1 MTDSSHA
8 EAPSSL
14 RILGIPGSLR
24 TGSYNRALLRAA
36 IELAPEGM
44 EVEIFEGLGEIPSYN
59 QDVEAKGEP
68 QPVSQLKEAMASADG
83 LLIATPEYN
92 YSIPGVLKNAL
103 DWASRPPKG
112 SPLSGKPVGLMG
124 ASGGGSGTMR
134 SQLALRQVFVFT
146 GCLVLPKPEVYVTRA
161 PEKFSDGRLE
171 DERTREHLARFLDA
185 LGAWVWRLSR

>member
-1 MTDSSHA
+1 MTDSFHTK
-8 EAPSSL
+8 APSAM

-24 TGSYNRALLRAA
+24 AGSYNRALLRAA
-36 IELAPEGM
+36 IDLAPEGM
-44 EVEIFEGLGEIPSYN
+44 EVEIFEGLEEVPPFN
-59 QDVEAKGEP
+59 QDVEEKGVP
-68 QPVSQLKEAMASADG
+68 QPVSHLKQAMASADA

-103 DWASRPPKG
+103 DWASRPPD
-112 SPLSGKPVGLMG
+112 SPLSGKPVGLAG

-161 PEKFSDGRLE
+161 PEKFVDGRLE
-171 DERTREHLARFLDA
+171 DERTREHLARFLES
-185 LGAWVWRLSR
+185 LGAWVGRLSS